1 MQNAEQFLRWLERS
15 VRRLRPSG
23 AECGLAMCAE
33 SKSRWARYWPNRDGV
48 VLQGVY
54 YCTRQCL
61 ETALT
66 AQLARLHV
74 VAPALPPSNRIPLG
88 LLMVA
93 RGWLT
98 HQQVVEALAAQQSS
112 HSGQIG
118 DWFETL
124 GFATERQVTS
134 ALALQW
140 GCPVATSLEAAAL
153 QPFDQI
159 PLGILEAFQML
170 PLHFEP
176 ATNTIYIAFGQ
187 RVDHAALYAIE
198 QILACRTQPCVGGRR
213 HIAEE
218 LIRMRQQPRPREI
231 EFGPMHEFAEIGR
244 VSVSYMVRLGA
255 DEARLGR
262 VGDFIWL
269 RLRARS
275 VNTDVMFRLKAA
287 VPNKNIALEMKRPET
302 RVARTASR

>member
-1 MQNAEQFLRWLERS
+1 MVNGEQILRWLERS
-15 VRRLRPSG
+15 ARRLRPS
-23 AECGLAMCAE
+23 AAVCGLPTCTGSE
-33 SKSRWARYWPNRDGV
+33 SRWTRYWPKRDGV

-54 YCTRQCL
+54 YCRRQCL
-61 ETALT
+61 ETALA
-66 AQLARLHV
+66 AQLARLHA
-74 VAPALPPSNRIPLG
+74 VAPAVPPSNRIPLG

-98 HQQVVEALAAQQSS
+98 HQQVVEALAAQQSA

-198 QILACRTQPCVGGRR
+198 KILGCRTQPCVGGRR
-213 HIAEE
+213 HIADE

-231 EFGPMHEFAEIGR
+231 EFGSMREFADIGR

-255 DEARLGR
+255 DEARVGR

-269 RLRARS
+269 RLRARN
-275 VNTDVMFRLKAA
+275 VNTDVVFLLKATVA
-287 VPNKNIALEMKRPET
+287 IKNGALEMKHPET
-302 RVARTASR
+302 RVARTGSR